1 VDTADQRLRAQHQAL
16 QLVSPLAVLGR
27 GYAIVQDGEGRVL
40 RDQEGLAEGVGLHI
54 RLARAAIEATVT
66 GVQVLAGDESADRP
80 PD

>member
-1 VDTADQRLRAQHQAL
+1 
-16 QLVSPLAVLGR
+16 
-27 GYAIVQDGEGRVL
+27 VQDGEGRVL